1 MSLRS
6 LAMLSFCLL
15 LAACSKV
22 TQENYSKI
30 SAGMSKAQVE
40 QLLGSPTECSG
51 ALGMSSC
58 TWGDA
63 KTFISVQYAADK
75 VVLFSGQGLK

>member
-6 LAMLSFCLL
+6 LALLSFCVL

-22 TQENYSKI
+22 TQENYSKL
-30 SAGMSKAQVE
+30 SAGMPKAQVE
-40 QLLGSPTECSG
+40 SLLGSPTECSG

-58 TWGDA
+58 TWGD
-63 KTFISVQYAADK
+63 KDSFISVQYAADK

>member
-6 LAMLSFCLL
+6 IALLSFCVL

-22 TQENYSKI
+22 NQENYSKI
-30 SAGMSKAQVE
+30 SAGMSKADVE
-40 QLLGSPTECSG
+40 QLLGSPTDCSG

-58 TWGDA
+58 TWGDQ
-63 KTFISVQYAADK
+63 KRFISVQYAADK
-75 VVLFSGQGLK
+75 VVLYSGQGLK

>member
-6 LAMLSFCLL
+6 LAMLSFCVL

-22 TQENYSKI
+22 NQENYSKI
-30 SAGMSKAQVE
+30 SAGMGKAQVE
-40 QLLGSPTECSG
+40 SLLGNPTECSG

-58 TWGDA
+58 TWGD
-63 KTFISVQYAADK
+63 KNSFISVQYAADK

>member
-1 MSLRS
+1 MSLRT
-6 LAMLSFCLL
+6 LAVLSFCVL

-22 TQENYSKI
+22 TQENY
-30 SAGMSKAQVE
+30 
-40 QLLGSPTECSG
+40 
-51 ALGMSSC
+51 SSC

-75 VVLFSGQGLK
+75 VVLFSAQGLE